1 MCIRMNIFYCV
12 LKNEASAVFYNL
24 SATLLNATVMELDP
38 LSWEFMTAINGGFF
52 GFVKM
57 QRRA

>member
-1 MCIRMNIFYCV
+1 MNIFYCV